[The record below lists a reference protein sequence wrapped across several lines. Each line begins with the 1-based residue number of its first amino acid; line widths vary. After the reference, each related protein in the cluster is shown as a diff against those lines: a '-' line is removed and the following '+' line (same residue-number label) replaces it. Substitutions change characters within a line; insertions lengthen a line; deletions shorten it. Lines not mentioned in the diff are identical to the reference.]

1 MPNTLTSQRKD
12 DSRIFDLLWQR
23 GGIDKFPLFIGG
35 IKAAQCEIFR
45 GIGNHKDT
53 SNNRQTEITQQE
65 VTWESLLPF
74 GSSNELDKRRHQF
87 FSFDSNS
94 FLFNFPLIYI
104 EFSLPISQHAC
115 KKVSSFYRR
124 KISIRITQQFSFDRI
139 LFSLLLWLNLNGFG
153 WKNDGKIGRLSSR
166 KINDFPQHFT
176 WGFPQSFEGLL
187 TMPTRCT

>member
-12 DSRIFDLLWQR
+12 DSRIFDLFWQR
-23 GGIDKFPLFIGG
+23 GGIDKFSLFIGG
-35 IKAAQCEIFR
+35 IKVVQHEIFR

-74 GSSNELDKRRHQF
+74 ASSNEHDKRRHQF

-104 EFSLPISQHAC
+104 GFSLPISQHAC

-124 KISIRITQQFSFDRI
+124 KISIRITQQFSFNR
-139 LFSLLLWLNLNGFG
+139 LFLLSFALIEFKWF
-153 WKNDGKIGRLSSR
+153 WVKERRKNRTIKFTKEKWFS
-166 KINDFPQHFT
+166 QHFT

-187 TMPTRCT
+187 TM